1 MLVRIRVVHAAHA
14 DADRV
19 ALQGSALRAEPP
31 LIRAIGLLDRG
42 ELACRLLEALER
54 HAHRCIGF
62 KGIASAQQS
71 RSGSKRNK
79 DFAHLSLH
87 RAGAFV
93 PAPAADKASTSRS
106 LAPCYRSAQP
116 AQVP

>member
-19 ALQGSALRAEPP
+19 ALQGSALRAEQP

-42 ELACRLLEALER
+42 ELACRLFEALER
-54 HAHRCIGF
+54 HAHRCIGLE
-62 KGIASAQQS
+62 GIASAQQS
-71 RSGSKRNK
+71 RSSSKRNK

-87 RAGAFV
+87 RTGAV
-93 PAPAADKASTSRS
+93 SPPPRS
-106 LAPCYRSAQP
+106 IKLARPVA
-116 AQVP
+116 